1 MKTTARTVNGEW
13 TLAKWH
19 PIAAPDG
26 MRHELE
32 HRVAFLARQQDFDCL
47 MLARFGMEL
56 KTIAGFTHMSV
67 GQVHYR
73 LKKLGVKV
81 TDFRRG
87 HGVYAQMVLDGL
99 KARAARQIT
108 VEVRAT
114 LADASKNGH
123 AH

>member
-1 MKTTARTVNGEW
+1 MTHNGEW

-19 PIAAPDG
+19 PPVPPDG

-56 KTIAGFTHMSV
+56 KTIARHTRMSV
-67 GQVHYR
+67 GQVSYR
-73 LKKLGVKV
+73 LHKLGVKV
-81 TDFRRG
+81 QDFRRG
-87 HGVYAQMVLDGL
+87 QGVYARMVLEGL

-108 VEVRAT
+108 VEVRAQI
-114 LADASKNGH
+114 LDEQK
-123 AH
+123 